1 MVDGAVPCH
10 SATVPWYPACAVM
23 LNDTALYDLLLTDEL
38 MDNFLGAM
46 ECVLARLPAAATP
59 SNAELAARAD
69 CLNRLGSHAALC
81 HELVQTTP
89 KVA

>member
-46 ECVLARLPAAATP
+46 ECALARLPA
-59 SNAELAARAD
+59 AARAD

>member
-46 ECVLARLPAAATP
+46 ECALARLPAAATP

-69 CLNRLGSHAALC
+69 CLNRLGSQAALC